1 MVVKKGYDFAGYATK
16 NNILCTDG
24 RTIRKN
30 AFKSQHGKT
39 VPLVWNHG
47 HDDPGNVI
55 GHALL
60 ENRNDGVYCYCYLNN
75 NEKAESTKE
84 IINHEDVSSLS
95 IYANHLTQKGGDV
108 VHGLIREVSV
118 VLAGANS
125 GAEVEWFP
133 GIAHGDDEEADM
145 DGFILRGYYEDDFIA
160 HADKKKLPDEDE
172 DEEDEDEEET
182 DESEDEDEEDTSEE
196 SDEDE
201 EDEKMNKKNLKHA
214 DTDNDEK
221 ASGGKEKTVQ
231 DVIDSMN
238 KEQQDVLYALVG
250 AAAEGNNSSED
261 EEDENV
267 KHNVFDT
274 DTRTGNYLSHSD
286 EASIIANAKRV
297 GSLKDAF
304 IQHCESMNLDE
315 DDVLMHADDDDPA
328 AKYGISQIEALFPE
342 HRNLNN
348 PPEWV
353 KRDTTWV
360 PKVLNGAHHTPFS
373 RIKSQYANIT
383 EDEAR
388 AKGYFKGNLKKEEV
402 FSLLRRTTDPTTI
415 YKKQKL
421 DRDDQIDITDFDVVA
436 WIKAE
441 MRVMLDEEIA
451 RAILIGDGRLTSDED
466 HIPEDHI
473 RPIWKEFDFFAVKVT
488 ITLKAGATD
497 DDKAR
502 AFIRACIKA
511 RRYYKGS
518 GSPTMFT
525 TEDVISDALLLEDGI
540 GHSLYDTEQALATKC
555 RVSSIVPVE
564 VMEGATDAT
573 QGDLAAIIVNMSD
586 YNVGADKGGAVSM
599 FEDFDID
606 YNQNKY
612 LIETRCS
619 GALTKPYSALV
630 ISFKQGEEDETTIT
644 FSGDGYEDLII
655 DDAQG

>member
-630 ISFKQGEEDETTIT
+630 ISFKQGEEDDTTIT